1 MTDFK
6 TLRTHYVTSASQFTA
21 PQVVPEALNTNS
33 NAMTLLQDFTAQ
45 APIRIL
51 ANTPLNAARKL
62 ASATPTDALLVVD
75 ERNNVLGV
83 TSSVELQSAR
93 VTTQAAQMGINP
105 SELLVHDMMRSL
117 HTLPCISML
126 TARNTTLGNVL
137 STMEHRGS
145 FYLLVTDKEA
155 SNWSFLRPC
164 YCQKVRYRIRYHSCR
179 TIFSGCSQRRASAL
193 TKFCKVKHLARD
205 GEICPSVHCWL

>member
-6 TLRTHYVTSASQFTA
+6 TLRTHYVTNASQFTA
-21 PQVVPEALNTNS
+21 PQVVPKALNTNS

-75 ERNNVLGV
+75 EQNNVLGV

-126 TARNTTLGNVL
+126 AARNTTLGNVL

-145 FYLLVTDKEA
+145 FYLLVTDKEQVTGVFCARAIARKLGIALDITPVAQSFQEVVA
-155 SNWSFLRPC
+155 SVEHP
-164 YCQKVRYRIRYHSCR
+164 H
-179 TIFSGCSQRRASAL
+179 
-193 TKFCKVKHLARD
+193 
-205 GEICPSVHCWL
+205 